1 MAEQA
6 TLKVRLC
13 ASITLAVE
21 YSTTGTGVVK
31 ARPYPDPE
39 RVKGTIAWSLK
50 V

>member
-21 YSTTGTGVVK
+21 YSITGTGVVK
-31 ARPYPDPE
+31 ARPDL
-39 RVKGTIAWSLK
+39 ILK
-50 V
+50 RKRGQ